1 MTAVAFVS
9 NHNVGSTAFI
19 SGPATRAI
27 GRAGVAVDRVWLA
40 SYGAIADHLCVGT
53 SRGGVDA
60 GIMPAGA
67 AERLPGGSEIIL
79 LSRLAGGRSS
89 VLVAREGFQAD
100 QHGRARLALSS
111 PAHFDILRRHW
122 PAPTVQQVVLPAPQ
136 IALNLRAGM
145 IDLALLSEAAV
156 RPILERG
163 LVRIVTRLP
172 EPELEAALVLRK
184 DWAAVHRSVALALRE
199 ALASA
204 RLAS

>member
-1 MTAVAFVS
+1 MAAPGWRF
-9 NHNVGSTAFI
+9 HRPPIST
-19 SGPATRAI
+19 SCGGT
-27 GRAGVAVDRVWLA
+27 GRHR
-40 SYGAIADHLCVGT
+40 
-53 SRGGVDA
+53 
-60 GIMPAGA
+60 
-67 AERLPGGSEIIL
+67 
-79 LSRLAGGRSS
+79 RSS
-89 VLVAREGFQAD
+89 RSCS
-100 QHGRARLALSS
+100 R
-111 PAHFDILRRHW
+111 P
-122 PAPTVQQVVLPAPQ
+122 PQ